1 MNPEQPD
8 NEQLSTDELRQKLNL
23 DTGQLDWTEL
33 QRYFARG
40 VVIAVGAELDLVEV
54 ALKFTQDDRSA
65 IENWLTDGQIKRADD
80 DNARHW
86 NQAEIVFWA
95 IVVAPWLLVQEQ
107 RTGQSAS

>member
-8 NEQLSTDELRQKLNL
+8 NEQPGTDELRQKLNL
-23 DTGQLDWTEL
+23 ETGQIDWSEL
-33 QRYFARG
+33 QRHFARG

-54 ALKFTQDDRSA
+54 ALKFTEDDRSA
-65 IENWLTDGQIKRADD
+65 IENWLTAGQIERADD

-86 NQAEIVFWA
+86 NQAENVFWA

-107 RTGQSAS
+107 ETGTAQ